1 MRLELTWT
9 AARALKSVSA
19 VLWRAALIAAATV
32 ASGCMTV
39 GPDYH
44 APTLDLEPIGHVQNA
59 ADSVSLDAW
68 WKGFNDPE
76 LDRIVARV
84 RDQNLDLAAA
94 MARVTQAR
102 AAAQAAGAKRLPSVE
117 LGLQVDA
124 EHQSLRSPIGELA
137 SQQPGYNR
145 DENLYDEGIG
155 ASWEADLFGSLRR
168 GEEAAKA
175 EAQAAEATHAGTR
188 VMVTADAVDAYIQI
202 RGNQERLRLAQ
213 QQIDVD
219 THLLSLI
226 HQRNQFGA
234 SSDREV
240 DRAKALV
247 EQAKA
252 TVPPLQIALQA
263 QLNRLDVLMGAQPG
277 TYASE
282 LAAPTPIPSMPPVD
296 MGVLPAQLL
305 RHRPDV
311 VAAER
316 HLAASNARIGVAIA
330 DYYPHVS
337 LGALLGF
344 ESLGREDLISAASF
358 QPQLIAGLHWRL
370 FDFGRVDAEVNDAN
384 GAYAEALALYRQS
397 ALRATEEVEDSLT
410 ELTQYARQSGSLD
423 AEVVSLR
430 DANASS
436 ERAYEAGSISLT
448 DVLDTEQQLLAAQ
461 DDAVSARVNALRS
474 TVFFYRAVGGG

>member
-1 MRLELTWT
+1 M
-9 AARALKSVSA
+9 AVRALKSMCA
-19 VLWRAALIAAATV
+19 VLLRAALMAGTAV

-39 GPDYH
+39 GPNYQ
-44 APTLDLEPIGHVQNA
+44 APTLELKPIGHVQNA
-59 ADSVSLDAW
+59 AESASLDTW
-68 WKGFNDPE
+68 WTGFNDAE

-84 RDQNLDLAAA
+84 RDENLDLAAA
-94 MARVTQAR
+94 LARVTQAH
-102 AAAQAAGAKRLPSVE
+102 AAAQAAGAKRLPSGEV
-117 LGLQVDA
+117 GVQADA
-124 EHQSLRSPIGELA
+124 EHQSLRSPIGQLA

-155 ASWEADLFGSLRR
+155 ASWEADLFGGLRR
-168 GEEAAKA
+168 GQEAAKA
-175 EAQAAEATHAGTR
+175 EAQAADAMHAGTR
-188 VMVTADAVDAYIQI
+188 VTVTADAVDAYMQI

-219 THLLSLI
+219 NHLLSLI
-226 HQRNQFGA
+226 RQRNQFGA

-240 DRAKALV
+240 DRAQALV
-247 EQAKA
+247 DQAKA

-263 QLNRLDVLMGAQPG
+263 QLSRLDVLMGAQPG

-282 LAAPTPIPSMPPVD
+282 LEAHAPIPAIPPLDV
-296 MGVLPAQLL
+296 GVLPEQLL

-316 HLAASNARIGVAIA
+316 HLAASNARIGVAIV
-330 DYYPHVS
+330 DYYPNVS

-370 FDFGRVDAEVNDAN
+370 FDFGRVDAEVAN
-384 GAYAEALALYRQS
+384 AKGAYAEALALYRQS

-410 ELTQYARQSGSLD
+410 AQAQYAKQSDSLD

-430 DANASS
+430 AANASS

-461 DDAVSARVNALRS
+461 DEAVSARVNVLRS

>member
-1 MRLELTWT
+1 MTGWMPKSRWIVSL
-9 AARALKSVSA
+9 RSAL
-19 VLWRAALIAAATV
+19 LLAAAAMSSCV
-32 ASGCMTV
+32 NV
-39 GPDYH
+39 GPDYK
-44 APTLDLEPIGHVQNA
+44 PPNLDLKPIQNA
-59 ADSVSLDAW
+59 QSASADVPLDTW

-84 RDQNLDLAAA
+84 RDQNLDLTAA

-102 AAAQAAGAKRLPSVE
+102 AAAQAAGARRLPSGD
-117 LGLQVDA
+117 LGLQADA

-137 SQQPGYNR
+137 SQVPGYNR
-145 DENLYDEGIG
+145 DEVLYDEGIG
-155 ASWEADLFGSLRR
+155 ASWEMDLFGGLRR
-168 GEEAAKA
+168 GEEAATA
-175 EAQAAEATHAGTR
+175 EAQAAQANHVGTR
-188 VMVTADAVDAYIQI
+188 VMVTADAVDAYVQI
-202 RGNQERLRLAQ
+202 RGDQERLRLAE

-219 THLLSLI
+219 THLLALI
-226 HQRNQFGA
+226 LQRNQFGA

-240 DRAKALV
+240 DRSKALV

-282 LAAPTPIPSMPPVD
+282 LATQAPIPTLPPVD
-296 MGVLPAQLL
+296 VNVQPAQLL

-316 HLAASNARIGVAIA
+316 HLAASNARIGVAMSE
-330 DYYPHVS
+330 YYPHVS

-344 ESLGREDLISAASF
+344 ESLGSEDLISAASF
-358 QPQLIAGLHWRL
+358 QPQLMAGLRWRL
-370 FDFGRVDAEVNDAN
+370 FDFGRVDAEVNNAK
-384 GAYAEALALYRQS
+384 GAYAEALALYRQA
-397 ALRATEEVEDSLT
+397 ALRATEEVEDALT
-410 ELTQYARQSGSLD
+410 AQSQYAKQSDELD
-423 AEVVSLR
+423 AEVVSLQH
-430 DANASS
+430 ANASS

-461 DDAVSARVNALRS
+461 DEAVNARVNALRS
-474 TVFFYRAVGGG
+474 SIFFYRAMGGGG